1 MAKGFRHIGT
11 AFVEAS
17 RGMFNQ
23 EIPKDAAAISYFS
36 LFALF
41 PATLVLLALADSF
54 FGWMHL
60 HKRLLQSIIGLFP
73 GSGVFL
79 SSNLAEITTPS
90 AAIVL
95 SCVFVVMW
103 CSTWIFTFIESAM
116 NRIWSVP
123 KRRTFWQ
130 SRIRSIFLLAL
141 GGILLLVSA
150 GTTAVVSTAGT
161 RAGRQIHQFTRNPVI
176 SWMWSLIL
184 IGVGFAVAVLVFL
197 FVYKLMPD
205 RKVLWREASSGALV
219 AAVVWEV
226 GSYIFAKVVPYFDYQ
241 RVYGKAGAIIAL
253 MAWVYT
259 STLILLY
266 GASFAAKLHRPYA
279 ASENELLQFDAQ
291 EGPSYKLRSF
301 PRSR

>member
-1 MAKGFRHIGT
+1 MSKGFRRIGA

-17 RGMFNQ
+17 RAMLNQ

-41 PATLVLLALADSF
+41 PATLVLVALADSF

-60 HKRLLQSIIGLFP
+60 HKNLLQSIVGLFP

-79 SSNLAEITTPS
+79 ASNLAEITSPS
-90 AAIVL
+90 AAIVV
-95 SCVFVVMW
+95 SCLIVVMW
-103 CSTWIFTFIESAM
+103 CSTWIFTFIENAM
-116 NRIWSVP
+116 NRIWGVP

-130 SRIRSIFLLAL
+130 SRIRSISLLAL
-141 GGILLLVSA
+141 GGILLLASA
-150 GTTAVVSTAGT
+150 GATAVVSNGA
-161 RAGRQIHQFTRNPVI
+161 RAVRHAHYFVRSPVL
-176 SWMWSLIL
+176 SLMWSLIL
-184 IGVGFAVAVLVFL
+184 IGAGFAVAVLVFS

-205 RKVLWREASSGALV
+205 RKVLWREAASGALV
-219 AAVVWEV
+219 SAVVWEV
-226 GSYIFAKVVPYFDYQ
+226 ASYIFAKVVPYFDYQ

-259 STLILLY
+259 STLILLF
-266 GASFAAKLHRPYA
+266 GAGFAAKLHCPYP
-279 ASENELLQFDAQ
+279 ASESDYLPLATR
-291 EGPSYKLRSF
+291 EGSLYKLRSF